1 MTISY
6 VLVLGIITVILVHFI
21 FILVPLTL
29 AYFLTF
35 LLTPLMNVFEQRPL
49 ECRGKSCCNPK
60 DIDRSGISIQ
70 SNNFYPEYI
79 F

>member
-1 MTISY
+1 
-6 VLVLGIITVILVHFI
+6 
-21 FILVPLTL
+21 VPLTL